1 LTFDFWLEFGGVISP
16 LLANIA
22 LHGMETI
29 VRGCVNK
36 GRDAQ
41 SELNFIR
48 YADDFVVMHKNKKII
63 LKCKEAINNWLADI
77 GLELKPEKTTVIFLI
92 YLIKDD

>member
-1 LTFDFWLEFGGVISP
+1 
-16 LLANIA
+16 
-22 LHGMETI
+22 METI